1 MPSKLLSIVWQSL
14 HRCIDVRKVNT
25 CAIGRTISHRVWHDE
40 AILKNRLQITRMSD
54 MQHRM
59 HRPVLVF
66 RNSTNLWND
75 YLHSRT
81 EEMLQVLNNTL
92 TITKTESTSKSFKV
106 NIGFRQKTD
115 VQDLDLTGLDTKRN
129 KLG

>member
-1 MPSKLLSIVWQSL
+1 
-14 HRCIDVRKVNT
+14 
-25 CAIGRTISHRVWHDE
+25 
-40 AILKNRLQITRMSD
+40 